1 MHWFWQWWHMHVLL
15 HAWAV
20 MVHVVAMVRLYAC
33 AHRLPNQNRNGAR
46 ACTGT
51 ATQAALSTAI
61 REQTAPMMAP
71 ALASLLGTMAR

>member
-1 MHWFWQWWHMHVLL
+1 MHVLL

-20 MVHVVAMVRLYAC
+20 MVYVVAMVRLYAC

-46 ACTGT
+46 ARTGT
-51 ATQAALSTAI
+51 ATQAALCATAI